1 MHGAALEMH
10 NACMSDGVTLH
21 LTVPVG
27 LYDDLARWASESG
40 RTISDEAIAVLERE
54 SGRRREDWWSK
65 VQALR
70 TSFTLPPGAPR
81 AEDLIREDRDHG
93 HQV

>member
-1 MHGAALEMH
+1 
-10 NACMSDGVTLH
+10 MSDVVTLR
-21 LTVPVG
+21 LSLPVR
-27 LYDDLARWASESG
+27 LHDNLARWAAESG
-40 RTISDEAIAVLERE
+40 RTISDEAIALLERE

-70 TSFTLPPGAPR
+70 ASLTLPPGSPR
-81 AEDLIREDRDHG
+81 AEDIIREDRDHG